1 MEDPIQRYRTKSSD
15 RHRRRRKSFQ
25 SIERLQKEVYKTQQT
40 ISSTDDKREMYKS
53 SRAADHSQSKSK
65 SRGSRARP
73 FDEHGYC
80 RMHPDVRLA
89 KKKASGGWIML
100 QGTCHKCLR
109 RRPSPSTESLTD
121 DSYQEQSKKRSEHHR
136 ARSSSRGRR
145 RGAAVNDDKSSATQR
160 SRSRS
165 IRARSKSLSKRIKGS
180 RLVCVDGAP
189 FDKSGR
195 CFVHNHVKLAS
206 KKLLSGWKIHYP
218 FCPECAKK
226 DDMYDENCSVIS
238 GISGFSRGSFASGRD
253 DYSVASS
260 AYHSRGGGGGRG
272 DSSVRSSRSHKS
284 SGSVATWSSKQS
296 RKRMDKN
303 GSFLPL
309 DADGYCLHHP
319 EVQLAEVDRKGGWNV
334 LLDFCPGTSELYTYH
349 LF

>member
-40 ISSTDDKREMYKS
+40 ISSTDDKREVHKS
-53 SRAADHSQSKSK
+53 SRVEGHSRSKS
-65 SRGSRARP
+65 ARP

-89 KKKASGGWIML
+89 KKKASGSWQVL
-100 QGTCHKCLR
+100 HRTCHKCLR

-121 DSYQEQSKKRSEHHR
+121 DSYQEQSKKRSEHR

-145 RGAAVNDDKSSATQR
+145 RVGAAANEDNKSATQR
-160 SRSRS
+160 SRSKS
-165 IRARSKSLSKRIKGS
+165 IRARSKSLSKRVKGS
-180 RLVCVDGAP
+180 RHVCVDGAP

-206 KKLLSGWKIHYP
+206 KKLLGGWKIHYP

-226 DDMYDENCSVIS
+226 DDLYEENCSVIS
-238 GISGFSRGSFASGRD
+238 GISGFSRGSFASGHD

-272 DSSVRSSRSHKS
+272 DSSVRSSRSYKS

-296 RKRMDKN
+296 RKRMDKKD

-334 LLDFCPGTSELYTYH
+334 LIDFCPGTSELYII
-349 LF
+349 L